1 MARCVDYLKK
11 RTGEK
16 RVALIRGRM
25 FVLMKEVKL
34 VEVVVEPQ
42 ELMVEEAEAALPG
55 TRMHCAQP
63 ALLSTMLVARSRLKG
78 LEEVLEVAW
87 ALLMAEGVVL

>member
-1 MARCVDYLKK
+1 
-11 RTGEK
+11 
-16 RVALIRGRM
+16 M
-25 FVLMKEVKL
+25 FVLTKEVKL

-63 ALLSTMLVARSRLKG
+63 ALLSTMVVARSRLKD
-78 LEEVLEVAW
+78 LKEVQGAAW
-87 ALLMAEGVVL
+87 VLLMAEVVVL